1 MSVHWGGKARKLI
14 LSPDVRHPIGFLIGV
29 ALVAGLVSPVL
40 PAEALPFVLM
50 SPFLIGYFVLG
61 LVRFDLAVLGAIFL
75 APLVPTAI
83 GLGIAP
89 SLPQITLQRVML
101 LSLYTALIFGV
112 AAKQFVLRLPRLSRW
127 VWLAVVFYLVAS
139 MASGLFTTQPLKSVY
154 RILATVFDNV
164 GLFAVIAIAAVSRR
178 DGSFVRKA
186 LFVLWIS
193 FTVLALIGLIDTL
206 TGFNLLYY
214 LPSVRQGAFTPVYRL
229 GIRRGQGFLPHS
241 TALSIVT
248 AQGAVL
254 TMLVTTWRK
263 KSASRRNVWPI
274 MLIHIAALVGTMTRT
289 GWFVFV
295 VGCILWLL
303 LARRTRT
310 RLLLIVLG
318 ALGLL
323 AVMGIGE
330 TLYSVVVSGLNVAQ
344 QNEVS
349 TLFSRIQW
357 ATIVWDNVRVDKI
370 RLLFGFGPG
379 SVAFLTSQW
388 SYPGFR
394 ANLTTEYLIR
404 LAEGGMVGLSSF
416 VLLLVVS
423 VGQCRR
429 LIRSSS
435 DPETRNVG
443 VFLLVAFMQMILGS
457 TTLPLFVWAQTTY
470 LFWILLG
477 LVVTIRALDSKRFR
491 KPDLAIQAI
500 S

>member
-1 MSVHWGGKARKLI
+1 
-14 LSPDVRHPIGFLIGV
+14 
-29 ALVAGLVSPVL
+29 
-40 PAEALPFVLM
+40 
-50 SPFLIGYFVLG
+50 
-61 LVRFDLAVLGAIFL
+61 
-75 APLVPTAI
+75 
-83 GLGIAP
+83 
-89 SLPQITLQRVML
+89 VML

-127 VWLAVVFYLVAS
+127 VWLAVVFYLAAS

-164 GLFAVIAIAAVSRR
+164 GLFAVIAIAAVSRGDR
-178 DGSFVRKA
+178 SFVRKA

-303 LARRTRT
+303 LARRSRT
-310 RLLLIVLG
+310 RLILIVLG

-330 TLYSVVVSGLNVAQ
+330 TLYSLVVSGLNVAQ

-370 RLLFGFGPG
+370 RFLFGFGPG

-491 KPDLAIQAI
+491 KPDLAVQAT